1 MWLNMCIISLWVPL
15 SFIVVG
21 SLTTFRLGA
30 EARLV
35 KPVKRAH
42 GGHIY
47 NHGFWYL
54 VVSALLILLMHG
66 LQAGFSD
73 SDVVNLVGIYIYI
86 YIYPVLRIIPPPC
99 LLKYALQ

>member
-1 MWLNMCIISLWVPL
+1 MCIFSLWVPL

-21 SLTTFRLGA
+21 SLTTFRSIGA

-73 SDVVNLVGIYIYI
+73 SDVVSLFRIYTYIYIHIYIYI
-86 YIYPVLRIIPPPC
+86 YI
-99 LLKYALQ
+99 Q